1 MDNDCDGWVNEDL
14 MPADLNST
22 PVVTAVY
29 PVCTTGNLFSAN
41 LNNGANSAVI
51 EGDGPDLW
59 YHLTAQY
66 NTLRVGLTA
75 AAGDNSIQI
84 YQDMNGCLMLVS
96 EEHEITSG
104 NQILLTDGLVTGETY
119 YVAIHQNAAPTNP
132 SAKVC
137 FTHLLPSI
145 CDHAYSGNT
154 GVYSSVCRSFKAQYR
169 ANALHYIFNIQS
181 ATESGLDLGITPWSY
196 TTTTS
201 STIVTRL
208 GTLLP
213 ANFGSHPKVYTLD
226 IPVVYGLYDAANQ
239 LNTITAQATQT
250 CTITLLPESA
260 VSLRT
265 TDRCPNVKAINQSI
279 ATDRSIC
286 GAQRYEWELTQVMP
300 TAQAPITVL
309 GGLNNNFLFL
319 NTVPGMANGKTYN
332 VRVRPIH
339 STGVVGEYGAAH
351 CMKTTGAGMVMEN
364 HPGSAEPSHPSSLS
378 QARVGGEMV
387 SLFPNPTVDG
397 QVTLLWNESQEG
409 SKELIL
415 RDVQGRIVWK
425 QKVVLEGNVLE
436 LDWKI
441 LDTGIYLLEVD
452 GQTLRVVKG

>member
-1 MDNDCDGWVNEDL
+1 
-14 MPADLNST
+14 
-22 PVVTAVY
+22 
-29 PVCTTGNLFSAN
+29 
-41 LNNGANSAVI
+41 
-51 EGDGPDLW
+51 
-59 YHLTAQY
+59 
-66 NTLRVGLTA
+66 
-75 AAGDNSIQI
+75 
-84 YQDMNGCLMLVS
+84 
-96 EEHEITSG
+96 
-104 NQILLTDGLVTGETY
+104 
-119 YVAIHQNAAPTNP
+119 
-132 SAKVC
+132 
-137 FTHLLPSI
+137 
-145 CDHAYSGNT
+145 
-154 GVYSSVCRSFKAQYR
+154 
-169 ANALHYIFNIQS
+169 
-181 ATESGLDLGITPWSY
+181 LDLGITPWSY
-196 TTTTS
+196 TTATS
-201 STIVTRL
+201 SAIVTRL

-213 ANFGSHPKVYTLD
+213 ANFGSLPKVYTLD

-309 GGLNNNFLFL
+309 GGLNTNFLFL

-364 HPGSAEPSHPSSLS
+364 HPSSLS
-378 QARVGGEMV
+378 QARVEGETV
-387 SLFPNPTVDG
+387 SLFPNPTADG

-415 RDVQGRIVWK
+415 RDVQGRIVWN

-436 LDWKI
+436 LDWKT